1 MRVRVE
7 IPEPAT
13 RSRSRNVNRAVR
25 AILTVRA
32 MKVALAEAVTA
43 QMRAIAALTGGQK
56 AEAERIL
63 REMGVSTTRADT
75 CIGSSARAL
84 GDQR

>member
-13 RSRSRNVNRAVR
+13 KSRSRNVNRAVR
-25 AILTVRA
+25 AALTVRA
-32 MKVALAEAVTA
+32 MKLALAEAVTA
-43 QMRAIAALTGGQK
+43 QTHAIAALNGGQK

-63 REMGVSTTRADT
+63 REMGVPTTPADT
-75 CIGSSARAL
+75 PTTANAHAL
-84 GDQR
+84 GNHR

>member
-25 AILTVRA
+25 AILTARA
-32 MKVALAEAVTA
+32 MKAALADAVTA
-43 QMRAIAALTGGQK
+43 QLQAIAALTGGQK
-56 AEAERIL
+56 AETERIL
-63 REMGVSTTRADT
+63 REMGVSMTRTDA
-75 CIGSSARAL
+75 SAEPSARAV
-84 GDQR
+84 GRSR